1 MKRFSTTFVSPWNDV
16 QNSWAALKT
25 KKTSHYTDWFPL
37 LAYYN
42 PPYNWV
48 RKFPY
53 IKQPIR
59 IFEHSAD
66 VCENLWSD
74 SLTDPPKFYFQ
85 TTRERWNLFPQ
96 AVMEKHTHNET
107 QMNHHEIYTYAIAS
121 LKLTWHLKITPWKR
135 RLLLETIMFREYVSF
150 GEGMYVYVCKMD
162 VCIYM

>member
-1 MKRFSTTFVSPWNDV
+1 MF
-16 QNSWAALKT
+16 KT
-25 KKTSHYTDWFPL
+25 VEQRSKQRKHPIILIGSLYWRIIIPHIIG
-37 LAYYN
+37 
-42 PPYNWV
+42 V

-59 IFEHSAD
+59 IFERSAD

-162 VCIYM
+162 VCIYMYIEI